1 MNGKKIVL
9 CQSSKYSG
17 LKNQDSTYWLL
28 NWFRHLTSSKEK
40 NATTLL
46 TKQTS
51 IRERERGGGADGYE
65 KFRQTEAGEKR
76 YEETEID
83 VKRFL

>member
-9 CQSSKYSG
+9 CQSSKYSC

-46 TKQTS
+46 TKQ
-51 IRERERGGGADGYE
+51 REREGGADGYE
-65 KFRQTEAGEKR
+65 KFRQTEAGKKR
-76 YEETEID
+76 YEQTEID